1 MNRRILLTCSVLLI
15 VVCLVVSIL
24 GIFGAGFLAWKSEP
38 LTKESQILV
47 TLTPFPQKT
56 ETQEEKEENPEPE
69 VETVTPEVDL
79 TTPEAID
86 PAIIAEMELIQRQVI
101 QDRGLEASGVFTRV
115 LFTKDQLRQR
125 VLDDFLKDYTIDEA
139 GEDAIVLHAF
149 GLLDAGFDMYNFYRD
164 LLSEQIA
171 GFYDNETKE
180 MVVVQDTKFGGSE
193 RLTYAHEYTH
203 ALQDQNFDIRNGL
216 NYNDDACEN
225 ESERCAAIQA
235 LLEGDASLSE
245 YNWFANHATT
255 QDRTDI
261 FAFFDEYESPVLD
274 AAPEFIAKDF
284 LFPYENGLE
293 FVQYLYDQGGWH
305 AVDQA
310 YADLPVST
318 EQIMHPER
326 YPDDKPILVSLPDF
340 SEILGGGWT
349 ELDRGEMGEWYTF
362 LILADGFDKDALINE
377 EQASAAAEGW
387 GGDSYIV
394 YHNPD
399 SDATVMVFKTLWES
413 SNDASEFANTFKTYA
428 IDRFGKPEN
437 DTQVFVA
444 WNTDSE
450 VHTLHVDGN
459 TTTWIL
465 APTSDLAST
474 IWDAI
479 IDQENN

>member
-15 VVCLVVSIL
+15 VICLVVSIL
-24 GIFGAGFLAWKSEP
+24 GIFGAGFLVWKSEP
-38 LTKESQILV
+38 LTSESQSLA
-47 TLTPFPQKT
+47 TPTPQKNIP
-56 ETQEEKEENPEPE
+56 EPQEGNEENPDPE
-69 VETVTPEVDL
+69 VNLV
-79 TTPEAID
+79 TPEAID
-86 PAIIAEMELIQRQVI
+86 PGTIVEMELIQRQVI

-125 VLDDFLKDYTIDEA
+125 VLDDFLEDYSVEEA
-139 GEDAIVLHAF
+139 GEDAIVLEAF
-149 GLLDAGFDMYNFYRD
+149 GLLNAEFDMYNFYRD

-225 ESERCAAIQA
+225 DSERCAAIQA

-245 YNWFANHATT
+245 FNWFGNHATT

-261 FAFFDEYESPVLD
+261 FSFFDDYESPVLD
-274 AAPEFIAKDF
+274 TAPKFIAKDF

-293 FVQYLYDQGGWH
+293 FVQYLYDQGGWS
-305 AVDQA
+305 AIDQA

-326 YPDDKPILVSLPDF
+326 YPDDKPIPVSLPDL
-340 SEILGGGWT
+340 SAILDEGWT
-349 ELDRGEMGEWYTF
+349 ELDQGEMGEWYTY
-362 LILADGFDKDALINE
+362 LILADGLDKDALINE
-377 EQASAAAEGW
+377 VEASAAAEGW

-394 YHNPD
+394 YYNPD
-399 SDATVMVFKTLWES
+399 DDATVMVFRTLWES
-413 SNDASEFANTFKTYA
+413 SNQASEFANTFKAYA
-428 IDRFGKPEN
+428 TDRFGKPEK
-437 DTQVFVA
+437 DTQDFTS
-444 WNTDSE
+444 WNTFSE
-450 VHTLHVDGN
+450 VHTMHLDGI

-465 APTSDLAST
+465 TPTPDLASA

-479 IDQENN
+479 IDRESK